1 MQFASPKGRGPNIDP
16 ISQSTFAAYM
26 GNFVAKNRDNKL
38 FEQMKNE
45 NNLNNPRPFASISDE
60 ELATFSGVFIPG
72 GHAPLT
78 DLGDKPDLGRILLH
92 FHNANKPT
100 GMLFCQL
107 NTPFATRSPPMRQL
121 SFATGRSR
129 FYLQSMRPILQVLRT
144 RATRLRLGLTQKR
157 ASSRP

>member
-1 MQFASPKGRGPNIDP
+1 
-16 ISQSTFAAYM
+16 M

-100 GMLFCQL
+100 GKLF
-107 NTPFATRSPPMRQL
+107 
-121 SFATGRSR
+121 
-129 FYLQSMRPILQVLRT
+129 
-144 RATRLRLGLTQKR
+144 
-157 ASSRP
+157 